1 LATSLVNERINYF
14 QGVAGLFT
22 KPVSGAKK
30 DGAAGFIKGLGL
42 GLGMFAY
49 YFDVDTVLLLVL

>member
-1 LATSLVNERINYF
+1 LVNERINYF